1 MRWEQLFAD
10 LEAQAAEQE
19 AAAEQAEEASRAR
32 AEYGR
37 LRLADR
43 LRGAAGQQLSL
54 SCRGAGELSGR
65 LVDVGV
71 DWLLLVDI
79 QAREVLVAADAVT
92 AVAGLVAMTAPAG
105 DEGEVARRL
114 DLRRALRGL
123 ARDRATVSCL
133 LEDGVTLTGTVD
145 RVGADFVELAEHPVD
160 QPRRRAAVTGV
171 RAVPLWAVVAVRT
184 MLPAIGCPGPSPVG
198 RLSWASRP
206 RRRPGRVR
214 RLRRTPA

>member
-1 MRWEQLFAD
+1 MRWAQLFAD

-19 AAAEQAEEASRAR
+19 SAAEQAEEASRAR

-43 LRGAAGQQLSL
+43 LRGTTGQQLSL

-71 DWLLLVDI
+71 DWLLLVDT

-92 AVAGLVAMTAPAG
+92 AVAGLGAGAGPAGGGGGGGPAPAAAGGGGGTAPAG

-133 LEDGVTLTGTVD
+133 LED
-145 RVGADFVELAEHPVD
+145 
-160 QPRRRAAVTGV
+160 
-171 RAVPLWAVVAVRT
+171 
-184 MLPAIGCPGPSPVG
+184 
-198 RLSWASRP
+198 
-206 RRRPGRVR
+206 
-214 RLRRTPA
+214 